1 MKRNG
6 FILAAMLCAI
16 MPAHQAIAAVIIPLT
31 VNLSEAVTVTGNPQI
46 AVDVGGTTRYAVYSS
61 GSGTTALTFTLSPQP
76 GDVDLDGIAISSP
89 IQLNGGTLKD
99 AAGND
104 ASLTFTPPDTS
115 GIKIDYPSLKL
126 DFINNNYVLSGTHYA
141 SLPALLTAAGGTF
154 SRASIATYYDSTG
167 TLQTASA
174 GTPRFDYDPVTHAA
188 KGILIEENR
197 TNLIYPSAVPVPWY
211 NCTQIT
217 NAVIAPDGTMTGSAC
232 SATAAGQVSY
242 SAHAYASFVA
252 GTNYTY
258 SIFVKKAGPQYV
270 RISSNSSSIYYIHA
284 VYDLQAGTLI
294 AGSGKIQN
302 IGNGWYRLS
311 ATGSGT
317 VSGSQA
323 VLVIP
328 TDSSGVNRVAATA
341 GEIQLYSWG
350 AQLEQGAFPTS
361 YIPTTSASVTR
372 STDDLSVP
380 VNSTWNGSLSGTTK
394 AAFYLPNL
402 AAASGMAIFSL
413 YTGSNNGYLLYK
425 GTGTATLSAY
435 ANATS
440 IIIGTLSPTASAKAA
455 ISYDTLSAYTT
466 FNSSSVLPYS
476 NATVST
482 STTLLF
488 GKTWFGNQMTG
499 YLETF
504 NYYPTR
510 VADRQLQ
517 LLTQ

>member
-1 MKRNG
+1 
-6 FILAAMLCAI
+6 
-16 MPAHQAIAAVIIPLT
+16 MPAHQAIAAVIIPFT

-46 AVDVGGTTRYAVYSS
+46 AVDVGGTMRYAVYSS

-361 YIPTTSASVTR
+361 YIPTTTTALTRQADNLVLPIATPSSVGTIFSQGSLPFLGSPNVRPFASVDDNTGMNVFQLR
-372 STDDLSVP
+372 VNDAAADIPGYGTVIAGAATGHDIGTAYNVGTTVKTAVVYETNNLNGAVNGTLGSPISSTAIPTFSKIRIGSSLI
-380 VNSTWNGSLSGTTK
+380 SLSQLGGWVNEIK
-394 AAFYLPNL
+394 HY
-402 AAASGMAIFSL
+402 SSR
-413 YTGSNNGYLLYK
+413 
-425 GTGTATLSAY
+425 
-435 ANATS
+435 
-440 IIIGTLSPTASAKAA
+440 
-455 ISYDTLSAYTT
+455 ISDTQA
-466 FNSSSVLPYS
+466 
-476 NATVST
+476 
-482 STTLLF
+482 
-488 GKTWFGNQMTG
+488 
-499 YLETF
+499 
-504 NYYPTR
+504 
-510 VADRQLQ
+510 Q